1 MEQESSNFFS
11 SNMFWFLF
19 AGVALY
25 IYLKSKKIA
34 RQKAEAIQQNKE
46 NVQLQSEATGIQATT
61 NASGRVADVAGE
73 GTVIEGDTIYKG
85 TTGGVAWSLMSSIR
99 VSSTESGDRPG
110 RQLNQAW
117 KRKSLWQTDDVK
129 WPTGKFLL
137 LMAAPGYDSAKH
149 PLKRGGLFSKLVNMA
164 ADFALDIY
172 VGGYFGDQY
181 KKIVNIG
188 DDAIKIDRQALNG
201 FLILTNYERPS
212 EKFLT
217 EETCEGIA
225 KWRNSKAGF
234 TRESAVDNFG
244 LLVCET
250 GILLGCQS
258 DMTNAE
264 EANKLAE
271 FASAITLGIK
281 QVS

>member
-1 MEQESSNFFS
+1 MEQESSGFFS
-11 SNMFWFLF
+11 SSMFWILLS
-19 AGVALY
+19 GVVLY
-25 IYLKSKKIA
+25 LYLKSKKIA
-34 RQKAEAIQQNKE
+34 KQKAEAIKQQQQITE
-46 NVQLQSEATGIQATT
+46 TQSEANGIQATMQ
-61 NASGRVADVAGE
+61 ASGRVADVAGE
-73 GTVIEGDTIYKG
+73 GMVVEGDTVYKG
-85 TTGGVAWSLMSSIR
+85 TTGGVTWSLVSSVR
-99 VSSTESGDRPG
+99 VSSTESADRPG

-117 KRKSLWQTDDVK
+117 KRKSVWQTDFVK

-172 VGGYFGDQY
+172 VGGYFGERY

-188 DDAIKIDRQALNG
+188 DDAIKIDRKALNG
-201 FLILTNYERPS
+201 FLILTNYEGPA

-217 EETCEGIA
+217 EVTSEGIA

-258 DMTNAE
+258 DMANAE

-271 FASAITLGIK
+271 FASAISLSVK

>member
-11 SNMFWFLF
+11 SNMFWILF

-25 IYLKSKKIA
+25 IFLKRKKIA
-34 RQKAEAIQQNKE
+34 RQKSEAIQQHKE
-46 NVQLQSEATGIQATT
+46 NVQHQSEAAGIQATT
-61 NASGRVADVAGE
+61 HASGRVADVAGE
-73 GTVIEGDTIYKG
+73 GKVVEGDTVYKG
-85 TTGGVAWSLMSSIR
+85 TTGGVTWSLVSTVR
-99 VSSTESGDRPG
+99 VSSTESADRPG
-110 RQLNQAW
+110 RELNQTW
-117 KRKSLWQTDDVK
+117 KRKSLWQTDFVK
-129 WPTGKFLL
+129 WPQGKFLL

-172 VGGYFGDQY
+172 VSGYFGDRY

-188 DDAIKIDRQALNG
+188 DDAIKIDRNALPG
-201 FLILTNYERPS
+201 FLILTNYEVPA
-212 EKFLT
+212 ENFLT
-217 EETCEGIA
+217 EETCAGIA

-244 LLVCET
+244 LLICET
-250 GILLGCQS
+250 GVLMGCQS
-258 DMTNAE
+258 DMANAE

-271 FASAITLGIK
+271 FASAITLGVK